1 MQGVDERSVGDRR
14 PRARARRRWMRH
26 GLAGLVL
33 ATVGLF
39 AAGAATGGSSPI
51 SVSVSGASGAN
62 GWYVSDAAIDWTV
75 SLPWVATSGCVDE
88 TVGETSSYTASCTAE
103 DGLGGSTS
111 DSVTVKVDKS
121 PPDIGS
127 HGDVTESTTDPGGK
141 NVSFSPPSASD
152 NVSGPPSVSCSPASG
167 SHFNVGNTTV
177 SCRATN
183 DAGLESSPSTFT
195 VTVNFVDNTPPV
207 ITHSISGTAGDA
219 GWYTSD
225 VTVTWTVT
233 DPQSTPTSCAPDT
246 LTEPGGTATC
256 TATSQ
261 GGSTTSSVTVKIDK
275 TKPTLNVPSVVNDST
290 TDPAG
295 KSVTF
300 TVTSDGTVTCSPASG
315 SHFPIGTTPVSC
327 TARDPA
333 GNTAGPAGFNVNLTK
348 IDTTPPVVTPTVS
361 GTLGNAGWYRSNVT
375 ISFAVSDPDGPV
387 TPGPGCAGASLTAD
401 TPGTT
406 VTCTATSQGGT
417 TTSSV
422 TVKIDKT
429 PPTLVVPATV
439 SATTPVPSGAVVT
452 YTVTSSGGT
461 PSCSPG
467 SGSTFPVG
475 TTQVSCTATDPA
487 GNTAGPTPFNVVV
500 TLVDTTAPVVSP
512 HADETREAT
521 ASTGAAVTYALP
533 GATDNLDTTPTV
545 TCAPASGSSFPIGST
560 VVTCTAKDD
569 FNNTGT
575 GTFNVIVADTTPPV
589 VSVPASKTVE
599 ANGPGGSTSSYEVSA
614 SDLGEPVAPGRISCS
629 PASGSN
635 FPLGSS
641 TVTCTA
647 TDAVGNKG
655 AKSFTIT
662 VSDNTPPVLHAPS
675 EASFFADAPSGIPSD
690 HSAVQRFLR
699 SPVAQDIVDES
710 VQVFH
715 NAPNV
720 FPMGDTTVTF
730 RAVDDAG
737 NTATQTARVNVKP
750 RPADQPTG
758 QPALPTV
765 DIIPPQNPRGVGANS
780 TPGSITISWQP
791 VSDAEQYEVYR
802 SAADRSLQGSTATP
816 SGTLVYRGKAT
827 RFKDS
832 KVTGGVEYRY
842 VIVAVDKAGNRS
854 VGEVVV
860 AVGKRLLLLQPAR
873 GAKSSKPPV
882 LVLAPVAGAT
892 YYNIQLFRGT
902 QKILSIWPVSPRFA
916 LPLTWRYGGRPFR
929 LSPGVYRWYAWPGL
943 GKREEA
949 HYGAVMGES
958 TFTIVPAKKAT
969 KKKATTKKATK
980 GKKASSSK
988 SKTSKKRKR

>member
-1 MQGVDERSVGDRR
+1 
-14 PRARARRRWMRH
+14 
-26 GLAGLVL
+26 VL
-33 ATVGLF
+33 ATVGLS

-51 SVSVSGASGAN
+51 SVSVSGTSGAN
-62 GWYVSDAAIDWTV
+62 SWYVSDVAIDWTV
-75 SLPWVATSGCVDE
+75 NPPWLPTSGCVDE
-88 TVGETSSYTASCTAE
+88 TVGETSGYTANCTAE

-127 HGDVTESTTDPGGK
+127 HGDVTESTTDPNGK
-141 NVSFSPPSASD
+141 NVSFSLPSASD
-152 NVSGPPSVSCSPASG
+152 SVSGPPSVSCSPASG

-261 GGSTTSSVTVKIDK
+261 GGSTTDNVTVKIDK

-327 TARDPA
+327 TARDQA
-333 GNTAGPAGFNVNLTK
+333 GNTAGPASFNVNLTK
-348 IDTTPPVVTPTVS
+348 IDTTPPVVTPTVT
-361 GTLGNAGWYRSNVT
+361 GTLGNAGWYRSNVS

-387 TPGPGCAGASLTAD
+387 TSQSAGCAGASLVAD
-401 TPGTT
+401 TAGTT

-417 TTSSV
+417 TTSPV

-429 PPTLVVPATV
+429 PPTLVVPATI
-439 SATTPVPSGAVVT
+439 SATTPVPSGAAVS
-452 YTVTSSGGT
+452 YTVTSNGT
-461 PSCSPG
+461 LSCSPA
-467 SGSTFPVG
+467 SGTTFPVG
-475 TTQVSCTATDPA
+475 TTAVSCSATDQA
-487 GNTAGPTPFNVVV
+487 GNTAGPSTFNVVV

-521 ASTGAAVTYALP
+521 ASSGAAVTYALP
-533 GATDNLDTTPTV
+533 GATDNLDPTPTV

-614 SDLGEPVAPGRISCS
+614 SDLGEPVSPGRISCS

-635 FPLGSS
+635 FPLGTS

-715 NAPNV
+715 NAPAV

-730 RAVDDAG
+730 RAVDDSG

-802 SAADRSLQGSTATP
+802 SAADRSLQGPTATP

-832 KVTGGVEYRY
+832 KVVGGVEYRY

-902 QKILSIWPVSPRFA
+902 QKILSVWPAGPRFA
-916 LPLTWRYGGRPFR
+916 LRLTWRYDRRAYR

-943 GKREEA
+943 GRREEA
-949 HYGAVMGES
+949 RYGAVMGES

-969 KKKATTKKATK
+969 AKKATAKKATAKKATAKKSTAKKKASK
-980 GKKASSSK
+980 KKASAAK
-988 SKTSKKRKR
+988 SKASKKR

>member
-1 MQGVDERSVGDRR
+1 MQGGDERSVGDARR
-14 PRARARRRWMRH
+14 HARTRRRWVRH

-33 ATVGLF
+33 ATVGLS
-39 AAGAATGGSSPI
+39 AAGAATGGSSAI
-51 SVSVSGASGAN
+51 SVSVSGTSGAN
-62 GWYVSDAAIDWTV
+62 GWYVSDATIDWTV
-75 SLPWVATSGCVDE
+75 NLPWIATSGCVDE
-88 TVGETSSYTASCTAE
+88 TVGETSGYTASCTAE

-121 PPDIGS
+121 PPSIDS

-141 NVSFSPPSASD
+141 NVSFSLPGASD
-152 NVSGPPSVSCSPASG
+152 SVSGPPSVSCSPASG

-183 DAGLESSPSTFT
+183 QAGLESGPSTFT

-207 ITHSISGTAGDA
+207 ITHSISGTAGNG

-225 VTVTWTVT
+225 VTVTWSVT

-256 TATSQ
+256 TASSQ
-261 GGSTTSSVTVKIDK
+261 GGSSTANVTVQIDK
-275 TKPTLNVPSVVNDST
+275 TKPTLNMPSVVNDST

-295 KSVTF
+295 KAVTF
-300 TVTSDGTVTCSPASG
+300 AVTSDGTVTCNPASG

-327 TARDPA
+327 TARDQA
-333 GNTAGPAGFNVNLTK
+333 GNTAGPASFNVNLSK
-348 IDTTPPVVTPTVS
+348 IDTTPPVVTPTVT
-361 GTLGNAGWYRSNVT
+361 GTLGNAGWYTSNVT

-387 TPGPGCAGASLTAD
+387 TQSAGCAGASLVAD
-401 TPGTT
+401 TAGTT

-417 TTSSV
+417 TTSSAA
-422 TVKIDKT
+422 VKIDKT
-429 PPTLVVPATV
+429 PPTIGVPATV
-439 SATTPVPSGAVVT
+439 NATTPVPSGATVS
-452 YTVTSSGGT
+452 YTVTSNGT
-461 PSCSPG
+461 LSCSPA

-475 TTQVSCTATDPA
+475 TTPVSCSATDEA
-487 GNTAGPTPFNVVV
+487 GNTAGPSTFNVVV

-512 HADETREAT
+512 HANETREAT
-521 ASTGAAVTYALP
+521 ASTGTAVTYALP

-545 TCAPASGSSFPIGST
+545 TCAPASGSSFPLGST

-575 GTFNVIVADTTPPV
+575 GTFNVIVADTTSPLV
-589 VSVPASKTVE
+589 NVPAAKKLE
-599 ANGPGGSTSSYEVSA
+599 ANGPSGSTSNFAGEIGA
-614 SDLGEPVAPGRISCS
+614 SDLGEPLSPGQISCA
-629 PASGSN
+629 PASGST
-635 FPLGSS
+635 FSLGTT

-647 TDAVGNKG
+647 TDPRGNKG
-655 AKSFTIT
+655 TGAFTIS

-675 EASFFADAPSGIPSD
+675 EASFFADAPSGIPTD
-690 HSAVQRFLR
+690 HSGVQRFLR
-699 SPVAQDIVDES
+699 SPVAEDIVDES
-710 VQVFH
+710 VVITN
-715 NAPNV
+715 NAPAV
-720 FPMGDTTVTF
+720 FPMGETTVTF
-730 RAVDDAG
+730 RAVDDSG
-737 NTATQTARVNVKP
+737 NAATQIARVTVRP

-758 QPALPTV
+758 QPALPAV
-765 DIIPPQNPRGVGANS
+765 DIIPPQNPRGVSAS
-780 TPGSITISWQP
+780 SAPGTITISWQA

-802 SAADRSLQGSTATP
+802 SASNRSLQGPAETP
-816 SGTLVYRGKAT
+816 TGTLVYRGKAT

-832 KVTGGVEYRY
+832 KVASGVEYRY

-860 AVGKRLLLLQPAR
+860 AVGKQLLLLRPAR

-902 QKILSIWPVSPRFA
+902 QKILSVWPATPRST
-916 LPLTWRYGGRPFR
+916 LPLTWRYGGRPYR

-943 GKREEA
+943 GRREDA
-949 HYGAVMGES
+949 RYGSVMGES

-969 KKKATTKKATK
+969 AKKKATK
-980 GKKASSSK
+980 GKKASAAK
-988 SKTSKKRKR
+988 SKASKKRKR